1 MIQDTVEGLPVD
13 QRMEPAAAN
22 EEFTGIVSRRDA
34 TRRESGWD
42 PYEVWRTRVRAP
54 YKAARAKKD
63 RARDLLRR

>member
-1 MIQDTVEGLPVD
+1 MIQDNVEGLPVE
-13 QRMEPAAAN
+13 QRMEPPAAN
-22 EEFTGIVSRRDA
+22 EEFTGIVSRRGDA

-63 RARDLLRR
+63 RARDLRR